1 MIQARLAALVA
12 LLALVVSL
20 SGCATPG
27 ATSDAGGRTPAY
39 ADGYK
44 DGCASGRVSQGS
56 MFDYERKNT
65 SRFNSD
71 EQYAQGWTDAFQKC
85 AYEQSQLRAAGN
97 GR

>member
-1 MIQARLAALVA
+1 
-12 LLALVVSL
+12 
-20 SGCATPG
+20 
-27 ATSDAGGRTPAY
+27 
-39 ADGYK
+39 
-44 DGCASGRVSQGS
+44 